1 MVSLP
6 VSTLITPTSDRGS
19 HLNEQ
24 HTSLW
29 QNLQFRIYLGTT
41 AFTGTATAMQQLLLS
56 WLLVGILLLP
66 ADQVGM
72 IQALIGLPGIVLMLW
87 GGASAD
93 RTDARSFLLK
103 VYAVA
108 WLFPLALFGMT
119 EIGLLNIWTV
129 SLFGIVM
136 STAISFSSPAQQAIL
151 NRVVGTEVQRGVT
164 AATAV
169 GFIVQM
175 LGLILAGQMEIVGVG
190 NILLIQSVSLVLGAL
205 TVMKIAPLPIARRDN
220 KTSTFDSMLDGFRA
234 SYKNKNIFHT
244 LIITFTSGVFNA
256 GAFMTALPFIVK
268 RVYDG
273 DALGLATIM
282 IVFYAGATIS
292 NIIQFRVMPLE
303 KPGLW
308 FLIMQFTRIFIIYL
322 VWIQPEWWVLMAV
335 LFLWGLNM
343 GVTTNLSRAIM
354 QEASEPEYL
363 ARVLSVYTLGMMGSM
378 PVGALVIG
386 FIIEGFGTMN
396 AMLPAMFISAVVCI
410 YGFAFTGLSKYTSPS
425 FKAD

>member
-1 MVSLP
+1 
-6 VSTLITPTSDRGS
+6 
-19 HLNEQ
+19 
-24 HTSLW
+24 
-29 QNLQFRIYLGTT
+29 
-41 AFTGTATAMQQLLLS
+41 
-56 WLLVGILLLP
+56 
-66 ADQVGM
+66 
-72 IQALIGLPGIVLMLW
+72 
-87 GGASAD
+87 D

-151 NRVVGTEVQRGVT
+151 NRVVGTDVQRGVT

-190 NILLIQSVSLVLGAL
+190 NILLIQSASLVLGAL
-205 TVMKIAPLPIARRDN
+205 TVMKITPLPIARRNN
-220 KTSTFDSMLDGFRA
+220 KSSTFDSMLDGFRA

-244 LIITFTSGVFNA
+244 LTITFTSGVFNA

-292 NIIQFRVMPLE
+292 NIIQFRIMPLE

-335 LFLWGLNM
+335 LFFWGLNM

-386 FIIEGFGTMN
+386 FIIEAFGTMN
-396 AMLPAMFISAVVCI
+396 AMLPAMFISALVCI
-410 YGFAFTGLSKYTSPS
+410 YGFAFTDLSKYTSPS